1 MGDGQEATD
10 VTDSTVYVLG
20 AGASA
25 EAGVPQ
31 TKSLLDLVDR
41 RSTDSKELARFIK
54 RFGFRNAKEGS
65 IQDLIN
71 FVNSCVRDNQ
81 PLDGDFTIDK
91 LRALRNVITVQLSF
105 VIGEASKNGD
115 KVRLPEGADDQ
126 LGAKELRLPLHFR
139 RFVRKL
145 RTRRR
150 GIAGR
155 LAAGDVVVST
165 NYDINID
172 AALYELVY
180 ADETGAERDGSQLS
194 DVYLGSTEFRD
205 PYTDEYALSSA
216 KATVDLLKLHGSLNW
231 LYCPRCMRIFV
242 AAFGFSVRYLA
253 DLNDPETL
261 DERTCFCGYH
271 PLEVV
276 IVAPSSTQEIANL
289 HLRSIWLNAYKALEA
304 SDHIVICGYSLPPE
318 DLAIRSL
325 FHRSL
330 DARRQMGGKTPTV
343 RVIDPKAADEQLR
356 DRFVRLF
363 GSDVRFIEKEFGAW
377 VKDDLG

>member
-1 MGDGQEATD
+1 MTE
-10 VTDSTVYVLG
+10 STVYVLG

-25 EAGVPQ
+25 EAGVPL
-31 TKSLLDLVDR
+31 TKKLLKLLDR
-41 RSTDSKELARFIK
+41 RSGDSELSRFIK
-54 RFGFRNAKEGS
+54 RFGFKNAKEGS

-71 FVNSCVRDNQ
+71 FVNSCIRDNQ
-81 PLDGDFTIDK
+81 PLDSDFTIDD
-91 LRALRNVITVQLSF
+91 LRALRNVITIQLSF

-115 KVRLPEGADDQ
+115 KVQLPEEADDQ
-126 LGAKELRLPLHFR
+126 LGAKELRLPSHFR

-150 GIAGR
+150 GIARR
-155 LAAGDVVVST
+155 LGAGDVVVST

-194 DVYLGSTEFRD
+194 DVYLGSMEFRD
-205 PYTDEYALSSA
+205 PYTDEYALSSP

-253 DLNDPETL
+253 DLRDKGTE

-276 IVAPSSTQEIANL
+276 IIAPSSTQEIANL

-304 SDHIVICGYSLPPE
+304 ADNIVICGYSLPPE

-325 FHRSL
+325 FHRALGARHGKSL
-330 DARRQMGGKTPTV
+330 TV
-343 RVIDPKAADEQLR
+343 KVIDPNAANGQLR

-363 GSDVRFIEKEFGAW
+363 GSNVSFVEKKSAHG
-377 VKDDLG
+377 

>member
-1 MGDGQEATD
+1 M
-10 VTDSTVYVLG
+10 TDSTVYVLG

-25 EAGVPQ
+25 EAGVPL
-31 TKSLLDLVDR
+31 TKSLLENLAS
-41 RSTDSKELARFIK
+41 RSAHSVELARFIK
-54 RFGFRNAKEGS
+54 RFGFQDVKEGS

-91 LRALRNVITVQLSF
+91 LRALRNAITVQLSF
-105 VIGEASKNGD
+105 VIGETSNNGD
-115 KVRLPEGADDQ
+115 KVQLPDEADDQ
-126 LGAKELRLPLHFR
+126 LGAEELRLPVHFR
-139 RFVRKL
+139 LFVRRLK
-145 RTRRR
+145 TRRR

-180 ADETGAERDGSQLS
+180 ADETGAERGGSTLS

-205 PYTDEYALSSA
+205 PYTDEYALSST

-242 AAFGFSVRYLA
+242 SAFGFSVRYLA
-253 DLNDPETL
+253 DLNDPETA

-271 PLEVV
+271 PLEAV
-276 IVAPSSTQEIANL
+276 IIAPSSTQEIANL

-304 SDHIVICGYSLPPE
+304 ADHIVVCGYSLPPE

-325 FHRSL
+325 FHRAL
-330 DARRQMGGKTPTV
+330 DARRQMDRERPTV
-343 RVIDPKAADEQLR
+343 KVIDPKAADGQLK

-363 GSDVRFIEKEFGAW
+363 GQHVRFVEKKFSAW
-377 VKDDLG
+377 VNDDLA

>member
-1 MGDGQEATD
+1 MTE
-10 VTDSTVYVLG
+10 STVYVLG

-25 EAGVPQ
+25 EAGVPL
-31 TKSLLDLVDR
+31 TKKLLKLLDR
-41 RSTDSKELARFIK
+41 RSGDSELSRFIK
-54 RFGFRNAKEGS
+54 RFGFKNAKERS

-81 PLDGDFTIDK
+81 PLDSDFTIDE
-91 LRALRNVITVQLSF
+91 LRALRNVITIQLSF

-115 KVRLPEGADDQ
+115 KVQLPEEADDQ
-126 LGAKELRLPLHFR
+126 LGAKELRLPSHFR

-150 GIAGR
+150 GIARR

-194 DVYLGSTEFRD
+194 DVYLGSMEFRD
-205 PYTDEYALSSA
+205 PYTDEYALSNA

-253 DLNDPETL
+253 DLKDKGTE

-276 IVAPSSTQEIANL
+276 IIAPSSTQEIANL

-304 SDHIVICGYSLPPE
+304 ADNIVICGYSLPPE

-325 FHRSL
+325 FHRAL
-330 DARRQMGGKTPTV
+330 DARHGKSLTV
-343 RVIDPKAADEQLR
+343 KVIDPNAANGQLK

-363 GSDVRFIEKEFGAW
+363 GQDVRFVEKKFSAW
-377 VKDDLG
+377 VNDDLA

>member
-1 MGDGQEATD
+1 M
-10 VTDSTVYVLG
+10 TDSTVYVLG

-25 EAGVPQ
+25 EAGVPL
-31 TKSLLDLVDR
+31 TKSLLKLLDD
-41 RSTDSKELARFIK
+41 RSTNSQELSRFIK
-54 RFGFRNAKEGS
+54 RFGFKNVEDGS

-71 FVNSCVRDNQ
+71 FVNSCIRDNQ

-91 LRALRNVITVQLSF
+91 LRALCNVITVQLSF
-105 VIGEASKNGD
+105 VIGEASKIGD
-115 KVRLPEGADDQ
+115 KVRLPEGAEDQ
-126 LGAKELRLPLHFR
+126 LGAEELRLPLHFR

-150 GIAGR
+150 RIAGR
-155 LAAGDVVVST
+155 LAPGDVVVST

-172 AALYELVY
+172 VALYELVY
-180 ADETGAERDGSQLS
+180 EDETSAERDGSQLS

-205 PYTDEYALSSA
+205 PYTDEYALSST

-253 DLNDPETL
+253 DLDDPETE
-261 DERTCFCGYH
+261 DERTCFCRYH

-276 IVAPSSTQEIANL
+276 IIAPSSTQEIANL

-304 SDHIVICGYSLPPE
+304 ADHIVICGYSLPSE

-325 FHRSL
+325 FHRAL
-330 DARRQMGGKTPTV
+330 DARRQMERESLTV
-343 RVIDPKAADEQLR
+343 TVIDPKAADEQLKN
-356 DRFVRLF
+356 RFVRLF
-363 GSDVRFIEKEFGAW
+363 GEDVEFVEKKFSAW
-377 VKDDLG
+377 VNDDLA

>member
-1 MGDGQEATD
+1 M
-10 VTDSTVYVLG
+10 TDSTVYVLG

-25 EAGVPQ
+25 EAGVPL
-31 TKSLLDLVDR
+31 TKSLLGLLDDR
-41 RSTDSKELARFIK
+41 PADSKELSRFIK
-54 RFGFRNAKEGS
+54 RFGFKNVKDES
-65 IQDLIN
+65 IQGLIN
-71 FVNSCVRDNQ
+71 FVDSCIRDNQ
-81 PLDGDFTIDK
+81 PLDDDFTIDK
-91 LRALRNVITVQLSF
+91 LRTLRNVITVQLSF
-105 VIGEASKNGD
+105 VIGDASKNGD
-115 KVRLPEGADDQ
+115 EVLLPEGAEDQ
-126 LGAKELRLPLHFR
+126 SGAKELRLPLYFR

-150 GIAGR
+150 AFAPR

-180 ADETGAERDGSQLS
+180 ADETGAERDGSQLT
-194 DVYLGSTEFRD
+194 DVYLGSMEFRD
-205 PYTDEYALSSA
+205 PDSDEYALSSP

-253 DLNDPETL
+253 DLNDPETEE
-261 DERTCFCGYH
+261 ERMCFCGYQ

-276 IVAPSSTQEIANL
+276 IIAPSSTQEIANL

-304 SDHIVICGYSLPPE
+304 ADHIVICGYSLPAE

-325 FHRSL
+325 FHRAL
-330 DARRQMGGKTPTV
+330 DARRQMRRQRPIVT
-343 RVIDPKAADEQLR
+343 VIDPKAADEQFTN
-356 DRFVRLF
+356 RFVRLF
-363 GSDVRFIEKEFGAW
+363 GEDVEFVEKKFSAW
-377 VKDDLG
+377 VNDDLA